1 MPEIANILAVAGH
14 TALGVTLASG
24 ILSVLLGISTK
35 NATDLAVTYRRQ
47 QNLILLIFIGLAVSL
62 GILVY
67 SLVTDQFALKYVV
80 EHSSTQ
86 MQVWY
91 KVASLYSGQAGSLM
105 TWTFAISLGTL
116 LLSRTQTASFQ
127 ARGIN
132 ATTILTF
139 IILAFLFP
147 LTFLSSP
154 FQLTSRVFTEG
165 IGLNPLLVDPTMLIH
180 PPTLLIGLASTSIPF
195 AISLGMIISKTSNV
209 EWSRSLRRWTLI
221 SLLVLSAGNFL
232 GAWWAYTV
240 LGWGG
245 YWGWDPVENCA
256 ILPLI
261 PLAVLLHSKPLQER
275 IGLFY
280 TWNLMLGCLPFVLAI
295 FGTFNVRSGLI
306 TSVHSFAESDIG
318 PYFLGLLALTLLTPA
333 VLLTLGTRAKSVT
346 HNYDS
351 VLSRETGLIINNF
364 LLLSIGLVILGG
376 TLFPVASELAN
387 GARIVVGP
395 LFFADTVGPLLAIL
409 LIFMAFTTPL
419 AWTKTSKKDYLQ
431 RIKFPISLA
440 VLATLLA
447 VTLGADGL
455 INLLAIFASAFAI
468 LIHSFEICRAI
479 TKNTDVAS
487 NPYDRV
493 VKPFKRNP
501 RRYGGYIAHIGLA
514 IMAIGIISSTAYESR
529 NRFTVEP
536 GDSFSLG
543 DYSFEYKGLWGQK
556 PEKNGIEIEAGT
568 EVALKKNSEIVNV
581 LRPGRRFFYAAPN
594 QPVAIVDID
603 TSLIRDVYVFTQ
615 GWDEKQVAEIQILIK
630 PLVQWLWIGAGLY
643 IGGVLVSLSAKD
655 NSILKNS

>member
-1 MPEIANILAVAGH
+1 VPEIGNILGIAGH
-14 TALGVTLASG
+14 ITLGVAVTSSVLC
-24 ILSVLLGISTK
+24 VLLGISSK
-35 NATDLAVTYRRQ
+35 SMIELAVIYRRQ
-47 QNLILLIFIGLAVSL
+47 QNLVILIFISLVASLTILA
-62 GILVY
+62 Y
-67 SLVTDQFALKYVV
+67 SLATDQFALKYVV

-86 MQVWY
+86 MEIWY
-91 KVASLYSGQAGSLM
+91 KIASLYSGQAGSLLI
-105 TWTFAISLGTL
+105 WTLAISLGTL
-116 LLSRTQTASFQ
+116 LLSRTRTAVFQ
-127 ARGIN
+127 YRGLN
-132 ATTILTF
+132 AVTILAF
-139 IILAFLFP
+139 MILAFLFP

-154 FQLTSRVFTEG
+154 FELTNQVFTEG

-180 PPTLLIGLASTSIPF
+180 PPMLLLGLASTAIPF
-195 AISLGMIISKTSNV
+195 AISLGIIISRTANS
-209 EWSRSLRRWTLI
+209 EWSQSLRRWTLI
-221 SLLVLSAGNFL
+221 SLLLLSAGNFL

-280 TWNLMLGCLPFVLAI
+280 SWNLMLGCLPFILAI

-318 PYFLGLLALTLLTPA
+318 PYFLGLLAISLLVPA
-333 VLLTLGTRAKSVT
+333 ILLSLGTSEKPVK

-409 LIFMAFTTPL
+409 LFFMAFTAPL
-419 AWTKTSKKDYLQ
+419 AWTKTLKQNYIAH
-431 RIKFPISLA
+431 IKFPLSLA
-440 VLATLLA
+440 LLVSA
-447 VTLGADGL
+447 FALLLGASGL
-455 INLLAIFASAFAI
+455 INILAIFSSVFGV
-468 LIHSFEICRAI
+468 LIHSFEIYRAVTRSTEI
-479 TKNTDVAS
+479 KS
-487 NPYDRV
+487 SPYNRMLR
-493 VKPFKRNP
+493 PFKQNP
-501 RRYGGYIAHIGLA
+501 RRYGGYVTHIGLA
-514 IMAIGIISSTAYESR
+514 IMAIGIVFSTAYESR

-536 GDSFSLG
+536 GESFSFENYL
-543 DYSFEYKGLWGQK
+543 FEYQGLWGQK

-568 EVALKKNSEIVNV
+568 ELTLIKNNQTVNV
-581 LRPGRRFFYAAPN
+581 LRPGRRFFYSAPN

-603 TSLIRDVYVFTQ
+603 SNLIRDVYVFTQ

-643 IGGVLVSLSAKD
+643 IAGVLVSLSARD
-655 NSILKNS
+655 RSILRNS

>member
-1 MPEIANILAVAGH
+1 
-14 TALGVTLASG
+14 
-24 ILSVLLGISTK
+24 
-35 NATDLAVTYRRQ
+35 
-47 QNLILLIFIGLAVSL
+47 
-62 GILVY
+62 
-67 SLVTDQFALKYVV
+67 
-80 EHSSTQ
+80 
-86 MQVWY
+86 
-91 KVASLYSGQAGSLM
+91 
-105 TWTFAISLGTL
+105 
-116 LLSRTQTASFQ
+116 
-127 ARGIN
+127 
-132 ATTILTF
+132 
-139 IILAFLFP
+139 
-147 LTFLSSP
+147 
-154 FQLTSRVFTEG
+154 
-165 IGLNPLLVDPTMLIH
+165 
-180 PPTLLIGLASTSIPF
+180 
-195 AISLGMIISKTSNV
+195 MIISKTSNV

-419 AWTKTSKKDYLQ
+419 AWTKTSKKNYLQ

-447 VTLGADGL
+447 VTLGANGL
-455 INLLAIFASAFAI
+455 INLLAFFASAFAI

-479 TKNTDVAS
+479 TKNTEGAS

-493 VKPFKRNP
+493 LKPFKRNP

>member
-1 MPEIANILAVAGH
+1 VPEIANILAVAGH
-14 TALGVTLASG
+14 TTLGVTLASS
-24 ILSVLLGISTK
+24 ILCVLLGISSK
-35 NATDLAVTYRRQ
+35 NAADLAATYTKQ
-47 QNLILLIFIGLAVSL
+47 QNLIILIFIGLTVSL
-62 GILVY
+62 SILAC
-67 SLVTDQFALKYVV
+67 SLVTDRFAFTYVV
-80 EHSSTQ
+80 EHSSSQ

-91 KVASLYSGQAGSLM
+91 KIASLYSGQAGSLLI
-105 TWTFAISLGTL
+105 WTFAISLGTL
-116 LLSRTQTASFQ
+116 VLSRTRTAAFQ
-127 ARGIN
+127 ARGLN
-132 ATTILTF
+132 ALTVLTF

-154 FQLTSRVFTEG
+154 FELTGRVFTEG

-180 PPTLLIGLASTSIPF
+180 PPTLLLGLASTSIPF
-195 AISLGMIISKTSNV
+195 AISLGMIISKTSNI

-221 SLLVLSAGNFL
+221 SLLILSAGNFL

-261 PLAVLLHSKPLQER
+261 PLVVLLHSKPLQER

-318 PYFLGLLALTLLTPA
+318 PYFLGLLAVTLLTPA
-333 VLLTLGTRAKSVT
+333 ILLALGSHVKSVT

-364 LLLSIGLVILGG
+364 LLLSIGLIILGG

-395 LFFADTVGPLLAIL
+395 LFFADTVGPLLTIL
-409 LIFMAFTTPL
+409 LIFMALTAPL
-419 AWTKTSKKDYLQ
+419 AWTKTPKRNYLQ
-431 RIKFPISLA
+431 QIKFPISLA
-440 VLATLLA
+440 ALISVFA
-447 VTLGADGL
+447 VILGANGL
-455 INLLAIFASAFAI
+455 INLLAIFAGVFGV

-479 TKNTDVAS
+479 TKNTEITS
-487 NPYDRV
+487 NPYHRV
-493 VKPFKRNP
+493 LQPFKRNP

-514 IMAIGIISSTAYESR
+514 VMAIGIISSTAYESR

-536 GDSFSLG
+536 GDSFAMG
-543 DYSFEYKGLWGQK
+543 DYSFEYQGLWGRK
-556 PEKNGIEIEAGT
+556 PNKNGIEIEAGT
-568 EVALKKNSEIVNV
+568 EVTLIENSEVVNV

>member
-1 MPEIANILAVAGH
+1 MPEIANILGVAGH

-24 ILSVLLGISTK
+24 VLCVLLGISSKT
-35 NATDLAVTYRRQ
+35 AADLAVTYRRQ
-47 QNLILLIFIGLAVSL
+47 QNLIILIFIGLAVSL
-62 GILVY
+62 SILVY

-91 KVASLYSGQAGSLM
+91 KIASLYSGQAGSLLI
-105 TWTFAISLGTL
+105 WTFAISLGTL
-116 LLSRTQTASFQ
+116 LLSRTRTASFQ
-127 ARGIN
+127 ARGLN
-132 ATTILTF
+132 AITILTI

-154 FQLTSRVFTEG
+154 FELTSRIFTEG

-180 PPTLLIGLASTSIPF
+180 PPTLLLGLASTSIPF
-195 AISLGMIISKTSNV
+195 AISLGMIVSKTSNV

-221 SLLVLSAGNFL
+221 SLLILSAGNFL

-275 IGLFY
+275 LGLFH

-333 VLLTLGTRAKSVT
+333 ILLALGGRGHSVI

-395 LFFADTVGPLLAIL
+395 LFFADTVGPLLTIL
-409 LIFMAFTTPL
+409 LIFMAFTAPL
-419 AWTKTSKKDYLQ
+419 VWTKTLKKYYLQ
-431 RIKFPISLA
+431 QIKFPIILA
-440 VLATLLA
+440 LLISVFA
-447 VTLGADGL
+447 VILGANGL
-455 INLLAIFASAFAI
+455 INCLAIFAGVFGV
-468 LIHSFEICRAI
+468 LIHLFEICRAI
-479 TKNTDVAS
+479 TKDTEVTS
-487 NPYDRV
+487 SPYDRV
-493 VKPFKRNP
+493 LQPFKRNP

-514 IMAIGIISSTAYESR
+514 VMAIGIISSTAYESR

-536 GDSFSLG
+536 GDSFALG
-543 DYSFEYKGLWGQK
+543 NYSFKYQGLWGQK
-556 PEKNGIEIEAGT
+556 PGKNGIEIEAGT
-568 EVALKKNSEIVNV
+568 EVTLMENSEIVSV

-603 TSLIRDVYVFTQ
+603 TNLIRDVYVFTQ

-655 NSILKNS
+655 NSLLKNS

>member
-1 MPEIANILAVAGH
+1 MPEIANILGVAGH

-24 ILSVLLGISTK
+24 VLCVLLGISSKT
-35 NATDLAVTYRRQ
+35 AADLAVTYRLQ
-47 QNLILLIFIGLAVSL
+47 QNLIILIFIGLAVSL
-62 GILVY
+62 SILVY

-91 KVASLYSGQAGSLM
+91 KIASLYSGQAGSLLI
-105 TWTFAISLGTL
+105 WTFAISLGTL
-116 LLSRTQTASFQ
+116 LLSRTRTASFQ
-127 ARGIN
+127 ARGLN
-132 ATTILTF
+132 AITILTI

-154 FQLTSRVFTEG
+154 FELTSRIFTEG

-180 PPTLLIGLASTSIPF
+180 PPTLLLGLASTSIPF
-195 AISLGMIISKTSNV
+195 AISLGMIVSKTSNV

-221 SLLVLSAGNFL
+221 SLLILSAGNFL

-256 ILPLI
+256 IL
-261 PLAVLLHSKPLQER
+261 
-275 IGLFY
+275 
-280 TWNLMLGCLPFVLAI
+280 
-295 FGTFNVRSGLI
+295 
-306 TSVHSFAESDIG
+306 
-318 PYFLGLLALTLLTPA
+318 LTPA
-333 VLLTLGTRAKSVT
+333 ILLTLGGRGHAVI

-395 LFFADTVGPLLAIL
+395 LFFADTVGPLLTIL
-409 LIFMAFTTPL
+409 LIFMAFTAPL
-419 AWTKTSKKDYLQ
+419 VWTKTSKKNYLQ
-431 RIKFPISLA
+431 QIKFPIILA
-440 VLATLLA
+440 LLISVFA
-447 VTLGADGL
+447 VILGATGL
-455 INLLAIFASAFAI
+455 LNCLAIFAGVFGV

-479 TKNTDVAS
+479 TKETEVTS
-487 NPYDRV
+487 SPYERV
-493 VKPFKRNP
+493 LQPFKQNP

-514 IMAIGIISSTAYESR
+514 VMAIGIISSTAYESR

-536 GDSFSLG
+536 GDSFALG
-543 DYSFEYKGLWGQK
+543 NYSFKYQGLWGQK
-556 PEKNGIEIEAGT
+556 PGKNGIEIEAGT
-568 EVALKKNSEIVNV
+568 EVTLMENSEIVNV

-603 TSLIRDVYVFTQ
+603 TNLIRDVYVFTQ

-655 NSILKNS
+655 NSLLKNS

>member
-1 MPEIANILAVAGH
+1 
-14 TALGVTLASG
+14 
-24 ILSVLLGISTK
+24 
-35 NATDLAVTYRRQ
+35 
-47 QNLILLIFIGLAVSL
+47 
-62 GILVY
+62 
-67 SLVTDQFALKYVV
+67 
-80 EHSSTQ
+80 
-86 MQVWY
+86 
-91 KVASLYSGQAGSLM
+91 
-105 TWTFAISLGTL
+105 
-116 LLSRTQTASFQ
+116 
-127 ARGIN
+127 
-132 ATTILTF
+132 
-139 IILAFLFP
+139 
-147 LTFLSSP
+147 
-154 FQLTSRVFTEG
+154 
-165 IGLNPLLVDPTMLIH
+165 MLIH
-180 PPTLLIGLASTSIPF
+180 PPTLLLGLASTSIPF
-195 AISLGMIISKTSNV
+195 AISLGMIISKTSNI

-221 SLLVLSAGNFL
+221 SLLILSAGNFL

-261 PLAVLLHSKPLQER
+261 PLAMLLHSKPLQER
-275 IGLFY
+275 LGLFY

-318 PYFLGLLALTLLTPA
+318 PYFLGLLAVTLLTPA
-333 VLLTLGTRAKSVT
+333 ILLTLGTRVKSVT

-395 LFFADTVGPLLAIL
+395 LFFADTVGPLLTIL
-409 LIFMAFTTPL
+409 LIFMAFTAPL
-419 AWTKTSKKDYLQ
+419 VWTKTLKKNYLQ
-431 RIKFPISLA
+431 QIKFPISLA
-440 VLATLLA
+440 VLISIFA
-447 VTLGADGL
+447 VILGANGL
-455 INLLAIFASAFAI
+455 INLLAIFACAFGI

-479 TKNTDVAS
+479 TKNTGVALS
-487 NPYDRV
+487 PYDRV
-493 VKPFKRNP
+493 LQPFKRNP

-514 IMAIGIISSTAYESR
+514 VMAIGIISSTAYESR
-529 NRFTVEP
+529 NRFTVSP
-536 GDSFSLG
+536 GDSFALG
-543 DYSFEYKGLWGQK
+543 DYSFEYQGLWGRK

-568 EVALKKNSEIVNV
+568 EVTLIENSEVV
-581 LRPGRRFFYAAPN
+581 KVFRPGRRFFYAAPN

-615 GWDEKQVAEIQILIK
+615 GWDEQQVAEIQILIK

-643 IGGVLVSLSAKD
+643 IGGVLVSLSARDK
-655 NSILKNS
+655 SMLKNS